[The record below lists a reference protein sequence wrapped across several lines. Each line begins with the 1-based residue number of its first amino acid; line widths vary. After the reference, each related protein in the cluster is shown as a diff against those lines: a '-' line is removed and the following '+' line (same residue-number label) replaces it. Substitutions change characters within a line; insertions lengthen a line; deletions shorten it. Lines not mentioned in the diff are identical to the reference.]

1 MFGVLFASI
10 GTLFE
15 EVSTSFG
22 KWEISRKVESPFTFG
37 FLQLF
42 WGGVILLGIALVREG
57 SFVFSIVSF
66 PTFLPRVV
74 LEVIQAHVT
83 VVAVVAASR
92 STFGFIR
99 ILTVPLLLGVD
110 VFLGLVP
117 TPFQLLGIA
126 FIIATFIILFRNHGI
141 ERAGAGLVLFS
152 AVNAVATLSL
162 YQYDIRHFNSVVAEQ
177 LLMHAVLVA
186 YFAILAVTSTH
197 EHPFRLLMRRATL
210 AQSVTMGVGGVI
222 ESFAVLFAPISIVL
236 AAKRSSSV
244 LWSVLAGRLS
254 FHEGRF
260 ILKATAVVLL
270 AFGLVLL
277 AV

>member
-1 MFGVLFASI
+1 MFGVLLASI

-15 EVSTSFG
+15 EISTSLG
-22 KWEISRKVESPFTFG
+22 KWEITRRAESPFMLG
-37 FLQLF
+37 FLQLV
-42 WGGVILLGIALVREG
+42 GGGIIFLGIALLQPG
-57 SFVFSIVSF
+57 SFVFSIASF

-83 VVAVVAASR
+83 VVAVAAANR

-110 VFLGLVP
+110 AFLGLTP
-117 TPFQLLGIA
+117 TTFQLLGIA
-126 FIIATFIILFRNHGI
+126 LIITTFVILFRNHGI

-162 YQYDIRHFNSVVAEQ
+162 YQYDIRNFNSVVGEQ
-177 LLMHAVLVA
+177 LPVYAALVA
-186 YFAILAVTSTH
+186 YFVIASIVVTR
-197 EHPFRLLMRRATL
+197 EHPFRFLIRRASL
-210 AQSVTMGVGGVI
+210 AQSLAMGVGDAA

-236 AAKRSSSV
+236 AAKRSSSI
-244 LWSVLAGRLS
+244 LWSVIAGRLT
-254 FHEGRF
+254 FHEGR
-260 ILKATAVVLL
+260 IALKATAVVLL
-270 AFGLVLL
+270 AIGLVLL